1 MARGKESTRKKSQPK
16 SESYLNKEITIYRGA
31 AFIKNKQGRR
41 LYLENYDIEPRTNE
55 RHTVSVQLSEEIEEL
70 SNSRK

>member
-1 MARGKESTRKKSQPK
+1 MARGKEKKKTEPD
-16 SESYLNKEITIYRGA
+16 SYLNKQITIYRGA

-41 LYLENYDIEPRTNE
+41 LYLEDYDIEPRKNE

>member
-1 MARGKESTRKKSQPK
+1 MAREKESLRKTKK
-16 SESYLNKEITIYRGA
+16 TKLESYQNKDITIYRGA

-41 LYLENYDIEPRTNE
+41 LYLEDYDIEPRRNE
-55 RHTVSVQLSEEIEEL
+55 RDTVSVQLSEEIEEL